1 VKTSSSGMKAVAT
14 MMAVIMMMGMTLMMT
29 TTSVNSGV
37 KLAIT
42 ENSDA
47 RRSTT
52 DLMQLIYM
60 GSAS

>member
-1 VKTSSSGMKAVAT
+1 MKAVAT
-14 MMAVIMMMGMTLMMT
+14 MMAVIMMMGITLMMT